1 MNLVGELII
10 ARARLV
16 RRAEQLEDSELDD
29 ALAAASR
36 QISEMQ
42 DEIMASRMVPVWQ
55 VFDRFPRL
63 VRDSAHA
70 LGKKVDF
77 VMEGRDI
84 ELDRSLLDEIGD
96 PVVHLLRNAVDH
108 GIESPAVRKAEGK
121 HETGRLVLSASR
133 DRGAVLVTVSDDGRG
148 MDRDKI
154 TRKAR
159 EMKLLPADAGTL
171 SDEQLFAVISTSGF
185 STAASVSDISGR
197 GVGVDAAVT
206 RVRSLGGT
214 IEMRTMPGEGTSVTI
229 RLPLTVAIIKALLAS
244 AGEETYALPLG
255 QVAETVEVDTGSFRT
270 VRGRLVTLLRG
281 EVLPIVRLREMVQL
295 APVPDE
301 GRQLVVV
308 EVASKR
314 VGLVVD
320 GLLGQRE
327 VVVKQFDA
335 VRDGSRLFN
344 GATILGNG
352 EVS

>member
-1 MNLVGELII
+1 
-10 ARARLV
+10 
-16 RRAEQLEDSELDD
+16 
-29 ALAAASR
+29 
-36 QISEMQ
+36 
-42 DEIMASRMVPVWQ
+42 
-55 VFDRFPRL
+55 
-63 VRDSAHA
+63 
-70 LGKKVDF
+70 
-77 VMEGRDI
+77 
-84 ELDRSLLDEIGD
+84 
-96 PVVHLLRNAVDH
+96 
-108 GIESPAVRKAEGK
+108 
-121 HETGRLVLSASR
+121 
-133 DRGAVLVTVSDDGRG
+133 
-148 MDRDKI
+148 
-154 TRKAR
+154 
-159 EMKLLPADAGTL
+159 
-171 SDEQLFAVISTSGF
+171 
-185 STAASVSDISGR
+185 
-197 GVGVDAAVT
+197 
-206 RVRSLGGT
+206 
-214 IEMRTMPGEGTSVTI
+214 MPGEGTSVTI

-352 EVS
+352 EVSLIVDVSTIL